1 MTDTINDKPSYRIL
15 KNQCNE
21 EIALKKR
28 LSKDKLWSRDRVNIG
43 RVNKKIAD
51 LLWSCFKKATEE
63 EEHLNAAQD
72 FLLAFELN
80 YPQATKLYYKKK
92 KTKADQETAVFE
104 DTDEPEQLVLQ
115 GLCYSLALGRNQDR
129 KKAAQFYER
138 AALAGNSTAMY
149 FTSYAYHYG
158 HGVKQSQKEFIKWLK
173 WSAEAGFAPAQNQLG
188 ECYNSG
194 KGVDKSPEEAV
205 RWFRLAAE
213 QHYSEAQYN
222 LGLAYL
228 DGQGVSANL
237 DLAEYWLKIAA
248 EQGNP
253 FAQYKLAYA
262 YWFGDTIFKQ
272 NYPLAIKWLEQVAAQ
287 GNPNAQDLLGNA
299 YWFGRGVTV
308 DKEKAVRLY
317 KLAANR
323 DHAGAQY
330 NLGYAF
336 ILGEGIEHN
345 LDLAEYWLKKSA
357 NNGSICGQYSYGFYA
372 YSGRFDSDKGS
383 YTDEGIKWLERSANA
398 GHLEAQKYLADI
410 YYDDAPLQSIPWLRL
425 AAEQGDVASINSLKE
440 LPTPLGKYH
449 AAWVERNT
457 AALNACI
464 FSVSD
469 DAIFVAFARNELPEA
484 LKSEKGRAFIE
495 SLIDSIKK
503 PTSTAHNKIVADI
516 YTILLQIG
524 TTKGNGAPEYYKRVS
539 AKMLKLVDSSLV
551 DSESILSN
559 FHFLL
564 DAWWSDPKDFSQVNE
579 LHILWYKAQYINSP
593 CLENKGLLRQL
604 FAILVSHHF
613 KNTYTAS
620 LGVDI
625 QTYHVEMLFSL
636 LKCPNIPD
644 VESINK
650 LFEADLIIKPNQGK
664 RPTFFSDKKDEVAN
678 SQSPPIVA
686 GELKSSALPA

>member
-1 MTDTINDKPSYRIL
+1 MTDTINDKPTYRIL
-15 KNQCNE
+15 KKQCTE
-21 EIALKKR
+21 EIALKER
-28 LSKDKLWSRDRVNIG
+28 LSKDKLWRKDRVNMG
-43 RVNKKIAD
+43 RVNKKIAN
-51 LLWSCFKKATEE
+51 LLWSCFKKASEE
-63 EEHLNAAQD
+63 EKYLHAAQD

-92 KTKADQETAVFE
+92 KKITDQETAVFE
-104 DTDEPEQLVLQ
+104 DTDVPEQLVLQ

-129 KKAAQFYER
+129 KKAAECYMR

-158 HGVKQSQKEFIKWLK
+158 HGVKQSHKEFIKWLK
-173 WSAEAGFAPAQNQLG
+173 WSADAGFAPAQNELG
-188 ECYNSG
+188 ECYKSG

-228 DGQGVSANL
+228 DGEGVSANL

-253 FAQYKLAYA
+253 FAQYKLGYA

-272 NYPLAIKWLEQVAAQ
+272 NYPLAIKWLQQVAAQ
-287 GNPNAQDLLGNA
+287 GNPSAQDLLGKA

-308 DKEKAVRLY
+308 DKEEAVRLY
-317 KLAANR
+317 KLAAKR
-323 DHAGAQY
+323 GHAGAQY

-336 ILGEGIEHN
+336 IVGEGTEVN
-345 LDLAEYWLKKSA
+345 LDLAKYWLKKSA
-357 NNGSICGQYSYGFYA
+357 KNGSSCGQYSYGFYA
-372 YSGRFDSDKGS
+372 YSGRFDSDESS
-383 YTDEGIKWLERSANA
+383 YTDEGIKWLELSANA
-398 GHLEAQKYLADI
+398 GYLEAQKYLAEI

-425 AAEQGDVASINSLKE
+425 AAEQGDLESITRLRE

-449 AAWVERNT
+449 AAWVEQNT

-464 FSVSD
+464 FSVPD
-469 DAIFVAFARNELPEA
+469 DAIIVAFSKSELPEA

-495 SLIDSIKK
+495 SFIDSIKK
-503 PTSTAHNKIVADI
+503 PTSSAQNKILADI
-516 YTILLQIG
+516 YTILSQKN
-524 TTKGNGAPEYYKRVS
+524 TEKGSGSSEYYKRLL
-539 AKMLKLVDSSLV
+539 AKMLKLIDSSLV
-551 DSESILSN
+551 DSESVLSN

-564 DAWWSDPKDFSQVNE
+564 DAWWSDPRDFSQLKD
-579 LHILWYKAQYINSP
+579 LHILWYKAQYLNSP

-604 FAILVSHHF
+604 FSMLVSHHF
-613 KNTYTAS
+613 KNTYTAT

-625 QTYHVEMLFSL
+625 QPYQVEMLFSL

-650 LFEADLIIKPNQGK
+650 LFKADFISKPNQGK
-664 RPTFFSDKKDEVAN
+664 RSTFFSEEKDAVAH
-678 SQSPPIVA
+678 SHSPPIVVS
-686 GELKSSALPA
+686 ELNSSAP